1 MGRKVFEMTDF
12 IGKQTL
18 PPHPHL
24 DHLRKQAKAR
34 LAEMRAAQPGA
45 RLADAQHA
53 LAQDYGFST
62 WGSLR
67 AEVMRLTGAPDDRYI
82 RIQRRLKPLKH
93 RDREV
98 HDAAMEQ
105 ATHAESHTAF
115 FLSGAGTNIGVL
127 FVIVAIVMALWVFTS
142 SLPAWPSAA
151 AQTVPSLEEQARERA
166 ERRAEQRLPRTAVPM
181 DPKRFDAYAG
191 VYQIDHYEFIAF
203 TREGDHFFGAPVGGA
218 EDQKLEFYP
227 ESPARFFA
235 KTAPAQIEFVSN
247 AQGQVTGFV
256 LHSNGFEASAPKV
269 DVAIANAAM
278 VERDLHIK
286 TGTPWP
292 GTEKALR
299 RYITAFQKGH
309 PNYDEMIS
317 VSALLTLERFP
328 KYSEAFRKWGAL
340 TALTFIDVTPRGF
353 DHYRAVFAHGR
364 GEMTVE
370 PLDPDG
376 KIRGIV
382 ISRME
387 TPP

>member
-1 MGRKVFEMTDF
+1 MTDF

-18 PPHPHL
+18 PPRPHI

-34 LAEMRAAQPGA
+34 LAEMRALKPGA

-53 LAQDYGFST
+53 LAQDYGFAT

-67 AEVMRLTGAPDDRYI
+67 AEVMRQTGAPGDRYI
-82 RIQRRLKPLKH
+82 RIQRRLKPFRQ

-105 ATHAESHTAF
+105 ATHAETHTAF

-127 FVIVAIVMALWVFTS
+127 FIVVAIVMALWVFTS
-142 SLPAWPSAA
+142 ALPGWPSAA
-151 AQTVPSLEEQARERA
+151 AQTVPSLEDQARERA
-166 ERRAEQRLPRTAVPM
+166 ARRAEQRLPRTAIPF
-181 DPKRFDAYAG
+181 DPQRFDAYAG
-191 VYQIDHYEFIAF
+191 VYQLDRYEFIVF
-203 TREGDHFFGAPVGGA
+203 TREGEHFFGNSAGDPDDRKI
-218 EDQKLEFYP
+218 ELYP
-227 ESPARFFA
+227 ESPLRFFG
-235 KTAPAQIEFVSN
+235 KTAPAQIDFVVD
-247 AQGQVTGFV
+247 AQGRATGIVF
-256 LHSNGFEASAPKV
+256 HGNGFEAAAARV
-269 DVAIANAAM
+269 DAAVM
-278 VERDLHIK
+278 QAALAERDRHIK

-299 RYITAFQKGH
+299 RYIAAFQAGH

-317 VSALLTLERFP
+317 ISALLTLERFP
-328 KYSEAFRKWGAL
+328 KYSEAFQKWGPL
-340 TALTFIDVTPRGF
+340 TALTFVDVSPKGF
-353 DHYRAVFAHGR
+353 DHYLAVFAHGR

-370 PLDPDG
+370 PLGPDG

-382 ISRME
+382 ITKME